1 MTKKCVSVQT
11 RGKRIFY
18 VMNDQIYTCT
28 QGYFSV
34 IYVRTPKMQHKS
46 ISVTL
51 STWEWWILHLFF
63 SLLAIVATCP
73 LFRTEFLDLGDKH
86 DLDQIICCGGCPVHC
101 RIFSSIHGV
110 YILAHPIA
118 HPQLD
123 NKLHLQTLLNVPGRQ
138 LYFQVWVFIFE
149 FIKLVQK

>member
-1 MTKKCVSVQT
+1 MKAGLYWKYEESCNVGKSLQGESRLISRERETNNMTKKCVSVQT

-51 STWEWWILHLFF
+51 STWEW
-63 SLLAIVATCP
+63 
-73 LFRTEFLDLGDKH
+73 
-86 DLDQIICCGGCPVHC
+86 
-101 RIFSSIHGV
+101 
-110 YILAHPIA
+110 
-118 HPQLD
+118 
-123 NKLHLQTLLNVPGRQ
+123 
-138 LYFQVWVFIFE
+138 
-149 FIKLVQK
+149 